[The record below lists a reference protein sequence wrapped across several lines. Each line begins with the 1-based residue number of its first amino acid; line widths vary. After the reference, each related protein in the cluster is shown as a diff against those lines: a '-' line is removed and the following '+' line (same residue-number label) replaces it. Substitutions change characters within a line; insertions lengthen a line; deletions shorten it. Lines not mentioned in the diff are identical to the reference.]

1 MARCKLTNMNLRNI
15 RKTREYQC
23 LLIDLV
29 KTGVVGKS
37 AAEGL
42 LGYTIPEGLLGD
54 TTPVTPP
61 DDEEEEPRLITI
73 AAEVSDGQPRSM
85 HIWDSFEYDLNN
97 GDTIE
102 DVLAAANEHWSD
114 GDFDG
119 NTFNYA
125 GGLLE
130 NDEGPVAIGDKHY
143 VAGPAF
149 DAGDTIEPGMVVEVW
164 YTEPLEE
171 PIKPNDPRS

>member
-61 DDEEEEPRLITI
+61 DEDEEEPRLITLV
-73 AAEVSDGQPRSM
+73 AEVGRG
-85 HIWDSFEYDLNN
+85 IFESFDYDLNN

-102 DVLAAANEHWSD
+102 DVLSAANSHWTD
-114 GDFDG
+114 GDYGVPF
-119 NTFNYA
+119 NTVRNLTPDQE
-125 GGLLE
+125 GGISV
-130 NDEGPVAIGDKHY
+130 NDATYTTGASVESFEAD
-143 VAGPAF
+143 
-149 DAGDTIEPGMVVEVW
+149 MVVIVTHEQAASD
-164 YTEPLEE
+164 TEE
-171 PIKPNDPRS
+171 